1 MKALQP
7 FVFKMGKILP
17 KNSVI
22 LAGDFNAPGNNW
34 PNLDSSTYLTLP
46 CERLL
51 KMIDEHDLKQLVES
65 PTRRQGNTQTTLD
78 LVFTINTGIVSGI
91 DVVPGTSD
99 HDMVLF
105 SVKISCRKMKNVKRN
120 VYIKRKANLS
130 RIKEMLYGFF
140 FTANSKEL
148 SVDEMWD
155 TFERSIRNTMN
166 ARVPHKMTRL
176 RYNLPWFNRSLRRQS
191 RAK

>member
-1 MKALQP
+1 M
-7 FVFKMGKILP
+7 
-17 KNSVI
+17 
-22 LAGDFNAPGNNW
+22 
-34 PNLDSSTYLTLP
+34 
-46 CERLL
+46 
-51 KMIDEHDLKQLVES
+51 
-65 PTRRQGNTQTTLD
+65 
-78 LVFTINTGIVSGI
+78 SGI
-91 DVVPGTSD
+91 EVVPGTSD

-120 VYIKRKANLS
+120 VYIKRKANRS
-130 RIKEMLYGFF
+130 RIKEILYGFF

-155 TFERSIRNTMN
+155 TFERSIRSTMN